1 MKRYLGCLFLFM
13 GISAA
18 CFVTGALMRVQHG
31 KEESILAAESSLRA
45 REQQIEEMT
54 RGVPAANREE
64 IRPETEERAE
74 PACEYY
80 LVCED
85 GFLLVFQKDRE
96 TICLYTH
103 IPITDLPVKEQ
114 EKVREGIGFSSM
126 IEVMNYL
133 ESYTS

>member
-54 RGVPAANREE
+54 R
-64 IRPETEERAE
+64 
-74 PACEYY
+74 
-80 LVCED
+80 
-85 GFLLVFQKDRE
+85 
-96 TICLYTH
+96 
-103 IPITDLPVKEQ
+103 
-114 EKVREGIGFSSM
+114 
-126 IEVMNYL
+126 
-133 ESYTS
+133 